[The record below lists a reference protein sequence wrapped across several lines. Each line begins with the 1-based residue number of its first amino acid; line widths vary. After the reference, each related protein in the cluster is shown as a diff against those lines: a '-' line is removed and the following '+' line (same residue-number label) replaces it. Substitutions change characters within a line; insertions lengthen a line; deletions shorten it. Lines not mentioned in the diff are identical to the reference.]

1 MKGKHPYMDPANPAL
16 GGFPLPHRENTAG
29 LAPLRAPCRTLH
41 FAGSRS
47 PAGGSAGLCRVP
59 AGYLTLR
66 CFCDGE
72 EKNLHVQGLQGSPKG
87 FEEVDHAG

>member
-29 LAPLRAPCRTLH
+29 LAPLQVPCTTLH
-41 FAGSRS
+41 FPLQGTGNRQSAGS
-47 PAGGSAGLCRVP
+47 CRVP